1 LRSGVRRVVVGCC
14 DENPLVSGRGIAR
27 LRRAGLKVDA
37 GCRKDEC
44 HRANRDFFMW
54 IRRKRPWVTMKVA
67 ATLDGCIG
75 DRMEKRRQGQ
85 SRWITGVPARQASH
99 ELRRAHDAVLVGL
112 GTIITDN
119 PRLTVRPASPSVR
132 QPLRVVLDTHL
143 RTPPAA
149 KVLDPTA
156 APVLIVAASRAAADR
171 GFAVRRRL
179 LEAAGAEI
187 ALLPPDREGH
197 VSLSPLLRL
206 LGKREVQSLLVE
218 GGSRVHGAFVRAGL
232 VDSVAVFLAPKL
244 VGSGVPIVAGAGL
257 DWRRPAALGPITLRA
272 LGSDLLLT
280 ADVVERGQRRRFHPT
295 TNHGRQPPCSPGS
308 SRV

>member
-1 LRSGVRRVVVGCC
+1 
-14 DENPLVSGRGIAR
+14 
-27 LRRAGLKVDA
+27 
-37 GCRKDEC
+37 
-44 HRANRDFFMW
+44 
-54 IRRKRPWVTMKVA
+54 
-67 ATLDGCIG
+67 
-75 DRMEKRRQGQ
+75 
-85 SRWITGVPARQASH
+85 
-99 ELRRAHDAVLVGL
+99 
-112 GTIITDN
+112 
-119 PRLTVRPASPSVR
+119 
-132 QPLRVVLDTHL
+132 
-143 RTPPAA
+143 
-149 KVLDPTA
+149 
-156 APVLIVAASRAAADR
+156 VLIVAASPAPADR
-171 GFAVRRRL
+171 GFAIRRRL

-244 VGSGVPIVAGAGL
+244 VGSGVPIVEGAGL
-257 DWRRPAALGPITLRA
+257 DWRKPAALGPITLRA

-308 SRV
+308 SRG